1 MIVGKPIKLSAAA
14 DGRAATG
21 TAAGA
26 SRALARASGGIAL
39 ALTLAGVLTALPAAA
54 QNFKFSNEDPAEK
67 ADKEAQ
73 AKKQG
78 QVQAMLDTPC
88 RDKIKNQKIMV
99 MFGEERDGVVSSGQG
114 SYSAHVNAVNDRLT
128 ALGLKTFTQ
137 AQIRAQVA
145 QAEINAVFKNDPD
158 AAISASRRLAA
169 QFILRGVISSSARTN
184 AVINLNQVNVAMNFT
199 LTGADGR
206 MVSQASAKNASYAGA
221 DVGGMALT
229 LINESAEEVVAQL
242 YSDYCQKSGI
252 SMDAKSAAKP
262 AAKAGAKPAAQAA
275 GKTPNKA
282 AAN

>member
-1 MIVGKPIKLSAAA
+1 MIVGTHQSKSPAWIARARLAASLA
-14 DGRAATG
+14 F
-21 TAAGA
+21 AGA
-26 SRALARASGGIAL
+26 F
-39 ALTLAGVLTALPAAA
+39 ALPFAMASLLWIPSPASA
-54 QNFKFSNEDPAEK
+54 QTFKFSNEDPAEK

-99 MFGEERDGVVSSGQG
+99 MFGEERDGVVMASQG
-114 SYSAHVNAVNDRLT
+114 SYNAHVNAVNDRLT

-145 QAEINAVFKNDPD
+145 QAEVDAVFKNNPD

-169 QFILRGVISSSARTN
+169 QFILRGVISSSARRN
-184 AVINLNQVNVAMNFT
+184 AVVNLNQVNVAMNFT

-206 MVSQASAKNASYAGA
+206 MVSQAAAKNESYAGA

-262 AAKAGAKPAAQAA
+262 GAKAAAQAGNKA
-275 GKTPNKA
+275 VNKA
-282 AAN
+282 AN

>member
-1 MIVGKPIKLSAAA
+1 MIVGKQLGIAHRQARRAGAAA
-14 DGRAATG
+14 CLSFAVMF
-21 TAAGA
+21 
-26 SRALARASGGIAL
+26 
-39 ALTLAGVLTALPAAA
+39 TLVMALPVVA
-54 QNFKFSNEDPAEK
+54 QTFKFSNEDPAEK

-73 AKKQG
+73 AKKQE
-78 QVQAMLDTPC
+78 QLQAMLGTPC

-99 MFGEERDGVVSSGQG
+99 MFGEERDGVVMASQG
-114 SYSAHVNAVNDRLT
+114 SYNAHVNAVNDRLT

-169 QFILRGVISSSARTN
+169 QFIVRGVISSSARPN
-184 AVINLNQVNVAMNFT
+184 AIANLNQVNVAMNFT

-206 MVSQASAKNASYAGA
+206 MVSQAAAKNASYAGA

-252 SMDAKSAAKP
+252 SLDAKASSKP
-262 AAKAGAKPAAQAA
+262 GSKAAAKAPAK
-275 GKTPNKA
+275 
-282 AAN
+282 